1 MTTPDQQNIAY
12 SLLGTSGDF
21 VAWSRLYDDLVTRR
35 RTRIGPPT
43 TSPVVLDSQVLEIAD
58 LLRSN
63 PHWTRIE
70 ALSSCSIGLKQEHPD
85 EDIENALDIT
95 VQAMF
100 MIDSVATRGH
110 ASDFRLG
117 GLRPKCWTCSD
128 SLVHFLESSFCKTP
142 ESPKTRTVMD
152 NQDSL
157 KSWKL
162 AKKLKIT
169 FKGTNNLADHLL
181 YDSRYNTLYLFHH
194 VAWLNA
200 HLGGL
205 ANEIPFESDMEA
217 AVTRGT
223 LPPRLLF
230 ETLHSLQSILFP
242 SFDPKAHKIM
252 RNLVNRIGFD
262 PECNQYSGYK
272 HKSTPNAEEDV
283 QYQYWGERLV
293 ILHDLLAKR
302 PPTTKWEKWLRWQS
316 SEANALGIAILAL
329 FISIIVGLISILLSA
344 VQIWITYKAWK
355 EPVK

>member
-1 MTTPDQQNIAY
+1 MPDQQNVA
-12 SLLGTSGDF
+12 LGLVGTSGDF
-21 VAWSRLYDDLVTRR
+21 VAWSRLYDDLITRR

-43 TSPVVLDSQVLEIAD
+43 VNPVVPDSQILEIAGF
-58 LLRSN
+58 LKSN
-63 PHWTRIE
+63 PHWTRIK
-70 ALSSCSIGLKQEHPD
+70 ALSSLSKAWKQEYPE
-85 EDIENALDIT
+85 EDVENALDIA
-95 VQAMF
+95 VQATF
-100 MIDSVATRGH
+100 MTDSVATRGH

-117 GLRPKCWTCSD
+117 GLRPKCWASNE
-128 SLVHFLESSFCKTP
+128 SFVQFLESSFPRATD
-142 ESPKTRTVMD
+142 SPKICSVMED
-152 NQDSL
+152 QDSL

-162 AKKLKIT
+162 AKKLRIT

-181 YDSRYNTLYLFHH
+181 YDSRYNILYLFHH

-205 ANEIPFESDMEA
+205 AYEIPFDSDMEI
-217 AVTRGT
+217 AVAQGT

-252 RNLVNRIGFD
+252 RQLVKRMGFD

-272 HKSTPNAEEDV
+272 HKGIPNGEEDM

-302 PPTTKWEKWLRWQS
+302 PPTSKWEKWLRWQS
-316 SEANALGIAILAL
+316 SDANALGIAILAL
-329 FISIIVGLISILLSA
+329 FISIVVGLISIGLSA
-344 VQIWITYKAWK
+344 VQIWIAYMAWK
-355 EPVK
+355 QPVH